1 MPRPVMYRDTSRFVR
16 LVACALG
23 LGLGLPGLAVGQIPQ
38 VQVPPVQ
45 VPPVQIPG
53 VPGARRALNGTVEQ
67 LAGARALRVDQ
78 LARSHRAELDRD
90 PRGELVVRAQVV
102 GIDVSE
108 AALARAQQASFL
120 VLRTEELP
128 DLGVKITVLQAPPG
142 MSASRGLK
150 KLRKLDPEGAYDFNH
165 VYLDSGDV
173 TSGAGPHTA
182 TAETPA
188 ASGVAVRVGL
198 IDGGVDTSHVTLR
211 DNTVHVFGCG
221 NARVPSAHGTA
232 VASLLAG
239 SSANFRGAAP
249 RAELFAADVYCGL
262 PAGGAVDRLA
272 AALGWMAR
280 ERVGVIN
287 VSLVGPRNAL
297 LERVVASL
305 VSRGYLIVAAV
316 GNDGPAAAPL
326 FPAAYTGVVGVTA
339 VDARHHVLI
348 EACRGKHLDLAA
360 PGADMSAATIGNAD
374 SFAAVRGTSFAA
386 PIVAGLLA
394 GELAQPDAGA
404 RERAVASLTGSAQDL
419 GPRGRDD
426 IYGAGLVGADRLK
439 LVIRQ

>member
-1 MPRPVMYRDTSRFVR
+1 MYRTADKFVR
-16 LVACALG
+16 LLACT
-23 LGLGLPGLAVGQIPQ
+23 LGLGLPGLAAGQLPQ
-38 VQVPPVQ
+38 VQ

-53 VPGARRALNGTVEQ
+53 GPAPSLPDARRALDGTLEQLAGVRALRVEQ
-67 LAGARALRVDQ
+67 LARG
-78 LARSHRAELDRD
+78 HRAELDRD
-90 PRGELVVRAQVV
+90 PRGELVVRAEVI

-108 AALARAQQASFL
+108 MALSLARQANFL

-128 DLGVKITVLQAPPG
+128 DLGVKITVFQTPPR

-165 VYLDSGDV
+165 VYLDSGVV
-173 TSGAGPHTA
+173 TTGAGPHTSA
-182 TAETPA
+182 VEMPA
-188 ASGVAVRVGL
+188 AAGAAARVGL

-211 DNTVHVFGCG
+211 DNSVHIFGCG

-239 SSANFRGAAP
+239 SSVNFRGAAP

-280 ERVGVIN
+280 ERVAVIN

-297 LERVVASL
+297 LERVVTSL
-305 VSRGYLIVAAV
+305 VNRGYLIVAAV

-326 FPAAYTGVVGVTA
+326 FPAAYNGVIGVTG

-360 PGADMSAATIGNAD
+360 PGADISAATIGNAD

-394 GELAQPDAGA
+394 GALAQPDAAA
-404 RERAVASLTGSAQDL
+404 RERAVAALTGSAEDL

-426 IYGAGLVGADRLK
+426 IYGAGLVGAK
-439 LVIRQ
+439 TFKVQ

>member
-1 MPRPVMYRDTSRFVR
+1 MYRAAVEFVR
-16 LVACALG
+16 LLACALG
-23 LGLGLPGLAVGQIPQ
+23 LSLSGPAVAQLPQ

-45 VPPVQIPG
+45 VPGLPAPG
-53 VPGARRALNGTVEQ
+53 LPDARRALDGTLEQ
-67 LAGARALRVDQ
+67 LAGARAVRVEQ
-78 LARSHRAELDRD
+78 LARSRRAELDRD
-90 PRGELVVRAQVV
+90 PRGELVVRAEVV

-108 AALARAQQASFL
+108 TALALAKQAYFL
-120 VLRTEELP
+120 VLRTEELS
-128 DLGVKITVLQAPPG
+128 DLGVRITVLQTPPG

-165 VYLDSGDV
+165 VYLDSGTAGTV
-173 TSGAGPHTA
+173 PGPYTSTVDA
-182 TAETPA
+182 PA
-188 ASGVAVRVGL
+188 AAGTAVRVGL
-198 IDGGVDTSHVTLR
+198 IDGGIDTSHATLR
-211 DNTVHVFGCG
+211 ENTVHVFGCG
-221 NARVPSAHGTA
+221 DARVPSVHGTA

-262 PAGGAVDRLA
+262 PAGGAVDRVA
-272 AALGWMAR
+272 VALGWMAR
-280 ERVGVIN
+280 EHVAVIN

-305 VSRGYLIVAAV
+305 VNRGYLIVAAV

-326 FPAAYTGVVGVTA
+326 FPAAYDGVLGVTA

-360 PGADMSAATIGNAD
+360 PGADMSAAAVGHAD
-374 SFAAVRGTSFAA
+374 SFAVVRGTSFAA

-394 GELAQPDAGA
+394 NVLAQPDAAA
-404 RERAVASLTGSAQDL
+404 RERAVNALIGSAEDL

-426 IYGAGLVGADRLK
+426 IYGAGLVGADLLK
-439 LVIRQ
+439 GATRQ